1 MRFTMAIKMPHNVRS
16 DSAEAKADAFISGA
30 GLKTAT
36 PSPAKAH
43 TAPAPTEKVV
53 VNMRFDPVLLER
65 VDASAKKRGISR
77 TAWLHWA
84 AAEMLGERN

>member
-1 MRFTMAIKMPHNVRS
+1 MAINMPHNMKS
-16 DSAEAKADAFISGA
+16 NNAEAKADAFISGA
-30 GLKTAT
+30 GLKAAT
-36 PSPAKAH
+36 PSPAKAEA
-43 TAPAPTEKVV
+43 APAPTEKIV
-53 VNMRFDPVLLER
+53 VNMRFDPVLLAR

>member
-1 MRFTMAIKMPHNVRS
+1 MAIKMPHNVKPS
-16 DSAEAKADAFISGA
+16 SADAKADAFISGA
-30 GLKTAT
+30 SLKAE
-36 PSPAKAH
+36 
-43 TAPAPTEKVV
+43 APAPAKPKAEPAALEKVV

>member
-1 MRFTMAIKMPHNVRS
+1 MAIKMPHNVRS
-16 DSAEAKADAFISGA
+16 SSVDAKADAFISEA
-30 GLKTAT
+30 GLKTAS
-36 PSPAKAH
+36 PSPAKAQ
-43 TAPAPTEKVV
+43 TVLAPTEKVV

>member
-1 MRFTMAIKMPHNVRS
+1 MAIKMPHIVNQNA
-16 DSAEAKADAFISGA
+16 AEAKADAFISGA
-30 GLKTAT
+30 SLKAAS
-36 PSPAKAH
+36 PSPAKAQP
-43 TAPAPTEKVV
+43 APAPTEKVV

-65 VDASAKKRGISR
+65 VDASARKRGISR

>member
-1 MRFTMAIKMPHNVRS
+1 MAIKMPHNVNQIA
-16 DSAEAKADAFISGA
+16 AEAKADAFISGA
-30 GLKTAT
+30 SLKTSA
-36 PSPAKAH
+36 PSSAKAQAA
-43 TAPAPTEKVV
+43 APPTEKVV

-65 VDASAKKRGISR
+65 VDASAKKRGISQ

>member
-1 MRFTMAIKMPHNVRS
+1 MAIKMPHNVRS

-30 GLKTAT
+30 GLRTAS
-36 PSPAKAH
+36 PSPATAH
-43 TAPAPTEKVV
+43 AAPTPTEKVV
-53 VNMRFDPVLLER
+53 VNMRFDPVLLKR

>member
-1 MRFTMAIKMPHNVRS
+1 MAIKMPHNMRS
-16 DSAEAKADAFISGA
+16 NSAEAKANAFISGA
-30 GLKTAT
+30 DLKTAA
-36 PSPAKAH
+36 PSPVKAQ
-43 TAPAPTEKVV
+43 AALAPTGKVV

>member
-1 MRFTMAIKMPHNVRS
+1 MAIKMPHNVKPS
-16 DSAEAKADAFISGA
+16 SADAKAEAFISGA
-30 GLKTAT
+30 SMKAET
-36 PSPAKAH
+36 PAPAKAKAA
-43 TAPAPTEKVV
+43 APAALEKVV